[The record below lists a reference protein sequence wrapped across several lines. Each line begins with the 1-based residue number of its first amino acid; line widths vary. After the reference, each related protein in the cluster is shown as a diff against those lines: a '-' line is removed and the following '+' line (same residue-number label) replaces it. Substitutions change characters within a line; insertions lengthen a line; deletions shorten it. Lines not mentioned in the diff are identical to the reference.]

1 MPTDTL
7 SRAVPGEASHIRRH
21 RVRLRI
27 LALTGLAVLLVTA
40 YLFTDVTGSWE
51 YVVQLRTRKLAAML
65 LVAVAVATAT
75 VLFQTVT
82 ENRILTPAIM
92 GLDALYLLIQTMVVY
107 LFGASALAVTD
118 PVLRWTV
125 EIVVMVLFATALFRW
140 IFTGVGRSIH
150 LLVLVGVLFGVFFRS
165 VTHLLQRMIDP
176 AEFAVLQDAF
186 FASFSVEERL
196 LGLSAVTITLAAA
209 ALLLIGRQLDVLVLG
224 RAHAI
229 GLGVHHRQLVAI
241 VFALV
246 SVLVA
251 VSTALVGPITFLG
264 LIVANLAYHLIG
276 SHRHRHTIP
285 AAILLAVIFLVGGH
299 LLLERVFDLGTV
311 LAVVIDF
318 VGGIFFIILVTRK
331 GTR

>member
-1 MPTDTL
+1 M
-7 SRAVPGEASHIRRH
+7 
-21 RVRLRI
+21 
-27 LALTGLAVLLVTA
+27 TGVAVLLVTT
-40 YLFTDVTGSWE
+40 YLFTDVTGSWD
-51 YVVQLRTRKLAAML
+51 YVVQLRARKLAAML

-92 GLDALYLLIQTMVVY
+92 GLDSLYLLIQTVVVY
-107 LFGASALAVTD
+107 LFGASALVATE
-118 PVLRWTV
+118 PTLQWTV

-140 IFTGVGRSIH
+140 IFTGAGRSIH
-150 LLVLVGVLFGVFFRS
+150 LLVLVGVLFGVLFRS

-186 FASFSVEERL
+186 FASFSVQPQL
-196 LGLSAVTITLAAA
+196 LGLSAATITLATVG
-209 ALLLIGRQLDVLVLG
+209 LLLIGRQVDVLGLG

-229 GLGVHHRQLVAI
+229 GLGVHHRQLVAA

-246 SVLVA
+246 AVLVA

-276 SHRHRHTIP
+276 SHLHRHTVP

-299 LLLERVFDLGTV
+299 LLLERIFDLGTV
-311 LAVVIDF
+311 LAVVIEF

-331 GTR
+331 GAR